1 MFRKQLEPE
10 QVTGGNRSHGS
21 SGTAGAFFDW
31 RHMMN
36 KQKDKAGKTG
46 RSHSYK
52 KPSCHKEKIPQT
64 ARKILH
70 AVTKTPTQPKINKY
84 IDIYS
89 GNTTLC

>member
-1 MFRKQLEPE
+1 MFP
-10 QVTGGNRSHGS
+10 GNED
-21 SGTAGAFFDW
+21 F
-31 RHMMN
+31 
-36 KQKDKAGKTG
+36 K
-46 RSHSYK
+46 K

-89 GNTTLC
+89 GNAPLC